1 MKKPWMHIT
10 KWTKPNWKDYI
21 LWFQLYN
28 IQEKSK
34 LWRQYK
40 DKWLAGV
47 GPGSIGSEITLYES
61 MMAEICHY
69 TFVQT
74 YRMYNTKN
82 EPWCKL
88 RTVVIMMCQCKFTN
102 CKKCTILWGILI
114 KGRAV
119 HVLRERVYRKFL

>member
-47 GPGSIGSEITLYES
+47 GPGSMGSEITLYS
-61 MMAEICHY
+61 SNKVNQKSKRLFC
-69 TFVQT
+69 T
-74 YRMYNTKN
+74 YWQNDSQ
-82 EPWCKL
+82 
-88 RTVVIMMCQCKFTN
+88 V
-102 CKKCTILWGILI
+102 GI
-114 KGRAV
+114 
-119 HVLRERVYRKFL
+119 ERQKT

>member
-47 GPGSIGSEITLYES
+47 GPGSMGSEITLYS
-61 MMAEICHY
+61 SNKVDKTGAYY
-69 TFVQT
+69 TEWSRSERKTPILYINT
-74 YRMYNTKN
+74 YIWNL
-82 EPWCKL
+82 E
-88 RTVVIMMCQCKFTN
+88 
-102 CKKCTILWGILI
+102 KC
-114 KGRAV
+114 
-119 HVLRERVYRKFL
+119 

>member
-47 GPGSIGSEITLYES
+47 GPGSMGSEITLYS
-61 MMAEICHY
+61 SNKVDKTGAYKYIFNFLF
-69 TFVQT
+69 TFFSSWDPYCV
-74 YRMYNTKN
+74 
-82 EPWCKL
+82 
-88 RTVVIMMCQCKFTN
+88 
-102 CKKCTILWGILI
+102 
-114 KGRAV
+114 
-119 HVLRERVYRKFL
+119 